1 MDFNDFKNTIIQR
14 YPKAYDFGEFKIVS
28 LSPGSWEYN
37 QFDNKDPE
45 LIRVAISFQPR
56 IVKPWQWYSYHP
68 ENDKKHRLGW
78 GITLVEAYREAN
90 PD

>member
-1 MDFNDFKNTIIQR
+1 MEKDNF
-14 YPKAYDFGEFKIVS
+14 EKIVVDFLGTS
-28 LSPGSWEYN
+28 PLPNKVVPLSPGSWEYN